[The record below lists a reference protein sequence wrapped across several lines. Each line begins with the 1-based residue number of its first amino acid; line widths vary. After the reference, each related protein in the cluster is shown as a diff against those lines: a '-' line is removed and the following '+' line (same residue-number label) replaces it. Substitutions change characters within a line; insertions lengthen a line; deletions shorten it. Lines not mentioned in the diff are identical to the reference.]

1 MGALLV
7 RIAANS
13 NELEPYR
20 PLFGDF
26 LSLCGPHSGCYYM
39 DSDVVKAGLWF
50 YEKWKKANSLKQLA
64 LRGKILY
71 LIHQKLNSCSDSMKI
86 NETAIYKMATEQP
99 LGVFGRVLLVSAT
112 GDRYVSPHSARIEQ
126 AKQAFNDQ
134 GEDLVNIFITI

>member
-64 LRGKILY
+64 LRGKILSY
-71 LIHQKLNSCSDSMKI
+71 ASGFRNKIHFLDSIKI

-99 LGVFGRVLLVSAT
+99 LGIFGRVLLVSAT

-134 GEDLVNIFITI
+134 G

>member
-64 LRGKILY
+64 LRGTILFHSSKIILY
-71 LIHQKLNSCSDSMKI
+71 LFRFHEN
-86 NETAIYKMATEQP
+86 
-99 LGVFGRVLLVSAT
+99 
-112 GDRYVSPHSARIEQ
+112 
-126 AKQAFNDQ
+126 
-134 GEDLVNIFITI
+134 

>member
-64 LRGKILY
+64 LRGTILY
-71 LIHQKLNSCSDSMKI
+71 PTHQKFKSCLDSMKI

-134 GEDLVNIFITI
+134 GEDLF

>member
-64 LRGKILY
+64 LRGLI
-71 LIHQKLNSCSDSMKI
+71 LIHPSK
-86 NETAIYKMATEQP
+86 
-99 LGVFGRVLLVSAT
+99 V
-112 GDRYVSPHSARIEQ
+112 
-126 AKQAFNDQ
+126 
-134 GEDLVNIFITI
+134 IFFF